1 MSINGILQDA
11 ESTPISFS
19 NVVLYAS
26 VDSAMIKVESSDL
39 DGNFTFR
46 NMENGTYFLVSSYVG
61 FNDYRSSEIDV
72 NGQPIDLGILQ
83 MFASSVELET
93 AVVKARRALIEVKPD
108 RTVFNVEGTINSAG
122 DDALGLLR
130 KAPGVLVDNNN
141 NISVLSRSG
150 VLIYVD
156 GKRLPLSGDDLT
168 AYLSSMPAEQ
178 IDRMDIITNPGAK
191 YEAEGNAGIIDIRMK
206 RDKSHGMNGSLS
218 GSVGQ
223 GQLFKG
229 NVSSVGNYRNKL
241 LNTFGTIGYNNGKS
255 FNEMYFT
262 NNQNGLRTNESEYS
276 ENLSKGVNYRWGT
289 DFFLGKNHTIGF
301 LITGQNQ
308 ETVSTSNN
316 NIEISPLTNPT
327 AIDSILIA
335 DNSSVQSR
343 DNSTYNFN
351 YTFDNK
357 KYSLNFDVD
366 YGRYRNSSEYIQPN
380 RYFNAQG
387 DELLTEI
394 LTEYDTPVDIDIYTA
409 KIDFETEIGGGKLGL
424 GTKVSKVD
432 TDNTFLF
439 YDITDGSRVIN
450 NRRSNEFFYDETV
463 YAGYASYQRKLSEK
477 LNFSAG
483 LRVESTDAVGNLQ
496 AFLPELQKD
505 PVDLDYTDFFP
516 SAGLTYNL
524 AYNKTLSLNYGR
536 RINRPD
542 YNVLNPFTVQLSELS
557 FQKGN
562 EKLNPEIVN
571 NIELG
576 YTLNFRYNF
585 KLSYSKTTDQITRLI
600 APDDED
606 PRAGFITWAN
616 LAEQTI
622 YGLNISA
629 PFGVKEWWNVYINF
643 SSGYLDNQADYGDGA
658 IVDVQAFTYSTF
670 QQHTFTLPGGFTAEV
685 SGWFSGPGV
694 WGGVFE
700 YESSY
705 SLNLGLQKKFFND
718 LMNVKLSANDI
729 TYQSGWSG
737 FSDFDG
743 LLGTGNGNWDSRRVN
758 LSMSYSFGNSKVK
771 SRKRSTGIEDESKR
785 VK

>member
-1 MSINGILQDA
+1 
-11 ESTPISFS
+11 
-19 NVVLYAS
+19 
-26 VDSAMIKVESSDL
+26 
-39 DGNFTFR
+39 
-46 NMENGTYFLVSSYVG
+46 
-61 FNDYRSSEIDV
+61 
-72 NGQPIDLGILQ
+72 
-83 MFASSVELET
+83 
-93 AVVKARRALIEVKPD
+93 
-108 RTVFNVEGTINSAG
+108 
-122 DDALGLLR
+122 
-130 KAPGVLVDNNN
+130 
-141 NISVLSRSG
+141 
-150 VLIYVD
+150 
-156 GKRLPLSGDDLT
+156 
-168 AYLSSMPAEQ
+168 
-178 IDRMDIITNPGAK
+178 
-191 YEAEGNAGIIDIRMK
+191 
-206 RDKSHGMNGSLS
+206 
-218 GSVGQ
+218 
-223 GQLFKG
+223 
-229 NVSSVGNYRNKL
+229 
-241 LNTFGTIGYNNGKS
+241 
-255 FNEMYFT
+255 
-262 NNQNGLRTNESEYS
+262 
-276 ENLSKGVNYRWGT
+276 
-289 DFFLGKNHTIGF
+289 
-301 LITGQNQ
+301 
-308 ETVSTSNN
+308 
-316 NIEISPLTNPT
+316 
-327 AIDSILIA
+327 
-335 DNSSVQSR
+335 
-343 DNSTYNFN
+343 
-351 YTFDNK
+351 
-357 KYSLNFDVD
+357 
-366 YGRYRNSSEYIQPN
+366 
-380 RYFNAQG
+380 
-387 DELLTEI
+387 
-394 LTEYDTPVDIDIYTA
+394 
-409 KIDFETEIGGGKLGL
+409 
-424 GTKVSKVD
+424 
-432 TDNTFLF
+432 
-439 YDITDGSRVIN
+439 
-450 NRRSNEFFYDETV
+450 
-463 YAGYASYQRKLSEK
+463 
-477 LNFSAG
+477 
-483 LRVESTDAVGNLQ
+483 
-496 AFLPELQKD
+496 
-505 PVDLDYTDFFP
+505 
-516 SAGLTYNL
+516 
-524 AYNKTLSLNYGR
+524 
-536 RINRPD
+536 
-542 YNVLNPFTVQLSELS
+542 LNPFTVQLSELS